1 MEHAPVTAT
10 PVRDRVWSVLHG
22 AFEYVAEHR
31 GEPVVLSTLAHEPGH
46 NHPHT
51 RYSFVLGPPGRLVAM
66 AIGLRAAL
74 PQSPLLL
81 VGATDAFT
89 IGTNHLIHAARRNI
103 GMTLVLL
110 RDDVFDPAESAA
122 MDRTDPGTNPTGT
135 LLEGRAAPLAWA
147 TALGATF
154 VGRASLHD
162 PAQLAGLLD
171 EAVASKGFSVVGV
184 TADPSLP
191 TGVLSRE
198 DWPEFFGTYRGWSD
212 RLFTLA
218 ARGGDGHQPSARPEP
233 PTGAPARIEVRIAGL
248 GGQGVKLAGTVLSE
262 AAACEGLWAT
272 QIGDYGSATRGG
284 ASSVDVV
291 FGSAPITYPGADHP
305 TVRVALSKAAAGTGG
320 GLEPA
325 QALMVDDRIEPL
337 PGSMPVPIVALAREH
352 TGGQLGAGVV
362 ALGAVAALTGWPS
375 LDALAAAAARK
386 LPARVTEANV
396 AAMGEAY
403 RLTRQL
409 IEEEAWAP
417 MS

>member
-1 MEHAPVTAT
+1 MSAT
-10 PVRDRVWSVLHG
+10 PVRDRVWAVLHG
-22 AFEYVAEHR
+22 AFEHVAEH
-31 GEPVVLSTLAHEPGH
+31 GAEPVVLSTLAHEPGH
-46 NHPHT
+46 DHPHT
-51 RYSFVLGPPGRLVAM
+51 RYAFVLGPPGRLVAM

-74 PQSPLLL
+74 PASPLLL
-81 VGATDAFT
+81 VGAADAFT

-110 RDDVFDPAESAA
+110 RDDVFDPAESA
-122 MDRTDPGTNPTGT
+122 MDRADPGAHPAGT
-135 LLEGRAAPLAWA
+135 HLEGRAAPLAWA

-162 PAQLAGLLD
+162 PAQLARLLD
-171 EAVASKGFSVVGV
+171 EAVASGGFAVVGV

-212 RLFTLA
+212 RLFTVA
-218 ARGGDGHQPSARPEP
+218 AGAGDGHAAPARPQP
-233 PTGAPARIEVRIAGL
+233 PAGAPARIEVRIAGL

-262 AAACEGLWAT
+262 AAAAQGLWAT

-320 GLEPA
+320 GSEPA
-325 QALMVDDRIEPL
+325 LALVVDDRLAPW
-337 PGSMPVPIVALAREH
+337 PGAMAVPIVSLAREH

-396 AAMGEAY
+396 TAMGEAY
-403 RLTRQL
+403 RLTQQ
-409 IEEEAWAP
+409 IVEEEAWAP